1 MSVFNIYFDLGL
13 EHILALA
20 GLDHII
26 FIIILCAIYLM
37 SDWKKV
43 LILVTAFT
51 IGHTITLGLATFQV
65 IKVNSSLVEFLI
77 PLTIFITALS
87 NIFLGD
93 RSKMKVNVNYYLALF
108 FGLIH
113 GLGFSNSLRG
123 LLGKNDDFAIKLL
136 GFNLGLEVGQIVIVM
151 AFLLVSFLFVDVF
164 KASRRDWRL
173 VISSLGAGIAILL
186 MIQNKFW

>member
-87 NIFLGD
+87 NIFSGD

>member
-1 MSVFNIYFDLGL
+1 
-13 EHILALA
+13 
-20 GLDHII
+20 
-26 FIIILCAIYLM
+26 M

-87 NIFLGD
+87 NIFSGD

-136 GFNLGLEVGQIVIVM
+136 GFNLGLEVGQIVIVV